1 MINEG
6 SSVQVEAR
14 TEGCAVQKAEDFNI
28 QLGDDGKTKT
38 LQEKKIYIYFF
49 FTLDSSYVNH

>member
-38 LQEKKIYIYFF
+38 LQKKKKIYIYF

>member
-38 LQEKKIYIYFF
+38 LQKKKKYIYIF
-49 FTLDSSYVNH
+49 LHLIQAM